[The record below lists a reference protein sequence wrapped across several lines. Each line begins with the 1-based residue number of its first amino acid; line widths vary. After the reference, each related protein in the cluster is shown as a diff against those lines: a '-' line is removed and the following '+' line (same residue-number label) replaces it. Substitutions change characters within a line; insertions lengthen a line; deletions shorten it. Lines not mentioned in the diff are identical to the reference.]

1 MVDSEENLSAP
12 LSESK
17 HQVLARK
24 YRPTD
29 FKSLMGQDAL
39 VQTLQN
45 AIRSNRLAH
54 AYVLTGVRGV
64 GKTTTARIIAKALNC
79 VGADGNGTGPAID
92 PCGVC
97 EQCVAIAEDRHV
109 DVMEMDAASRT
120 GVDDIRELID
130 GVRYKPVSGRFKV
143 YIIDEVH
150 MLSKNA
156 FNALLKT
163 LEEPPEHVKFVM
175 ATTEIR
181 KVPVTVLSR
190 CQRFDLRRYTTA
202 LLQNHFAKIAEK
214 EGIEVDQDALAIIA
228 RAADGSARDGLS
240 VLDQAFSLTTEK
252 VDVELIQSMLG
263 LSDRETL
270 FDLFEALLSGE
281 LAKAL
286 DLSGR
291 MFELGGDPLLILRDL
306 ADLTHWVT
314 RAKVT
319 PAIINEPGL
328 AEAEKTRGSAFAQK
342 LTLPDLTRCWQLL
355 LKGIAE
361 VQTAPNPE
369 QAAEMLLIR
378 LAHAS
383 TLPSPEDLVKQLQS
397 GPGTPA
403 MGSPAGGSSGGGGQ
417 GQMVSAVGQSHQ
429 NHPGQWQEA
438 PKGNTMRLVTN
449 PDPIVAP
456 EPQKQEAQA
465 VGLASFEEL
474 VALFAEKRE
483 IIVADHLRRDVH
495 LVQFGKNRLSIR
507 LADTAPRT
515 LIAQLSAALKEITG
529 QAWMVASSDERGKP
543 TLFEQEAAAKEAKR
557 QEVLQHPFIRAAM
570 ETFPGA
576 KIAEVRK
583 IPRKLPSDGNGETN
597 ED

>member
-1 MVDSEENLSAP
+1 MLDSEENLAAP
-12 LSESK
+12 QSESK

-29 FKSLMGQDAL
+29 FKSLMGQEAL

-79 VGADGNGTGPAID
+79 IGEAGQGTAPAVD
-92 PCGVC
+92 PCGRC

-130 GVRYKPVSGRFKV
+130 GVRYKPVSGRYKV

-190 CQRFDLRRYTTA
+190 CQRFDLRRYTA
-202 LLQNHFAKIAEK
+202 AMLHQHFASISSQ
-214 EGIEVDQDALAIIA
+214 EGIEIEEDALAMIA

-240 VLDQAFSLTTEK
+240 ILDQAFSLATGK
-252 VDVELIQSMLG
+252 VDASLIQAMLG

-281 LAKAL
+281 LASAL
-286 DLSGR
+286 DLSAH

-306 ADLTHWVT
+306 ADLTHWIT
-314 RAKVT
+314 RAKIT

-328 AEAEKTRGSAFAQK
+328 PEAEKTRGGAFAEK
-342 LTLPDLTRCWQLL
+342 LSLQDLTRCWQLL
-355 LKGIAE
+355 LKGIGE

-397 GPGTPA
+397 STNPPAAARPGAQTSGITGPGH
-403 MGSPAGGSSGGGGQ
+403 SI
-417 GQMVSAVGQSHQ
+417 SAVTQQPQQPSA
-429 NHPGQWQEA
+429 QWQEA
-438 PKGNTMRLVTN
+438 PQGNTMRLVSN
-449 PDPIVAP
+449 PDPIPATEP
-456 EPQKQEAQA
+456 EQA
-465 VGLASFEEL
+465 EQSEVGLANFEEL
-474 VALFAEKRE
+474 VALFDQARE
-483 IIVADHLRRDVH
+483 VIVADHLRRDVH
-495 LVQFGKNRLSIR
+495 LVRFGKNSLTIR
-507 LADTAPRT
+507 PKPSAPRN
-515 LIAQLSAALKEITG
+515 LIAQLSASLKELTG
-529 QAWMVASSDERGKP
+529 QSWMVASSEEMGQP
-543 TLFEQEAAAKEAKR
+543 TLYDQAEAAKEAKR
-557 QEVLQHPFIRAAM
+557 QAVSQHPFIRAAM

-576 KIAEVRK
+576 KIAEIRK
-583 IPRKLPSDGNGETN
+583 IPRQLPTEANDQKT

>member
-1 MVDSEENLSAP
+1 MADSEEKLNTP
-12 LSESK
+12 KSESK

-39 VQTLQN
+39 IQTLQN

-79 VGADGNGTGPAID
+79 VGEDGLGTSPAVD

-130 GVRYKPVSGRFKV
+130 GVRYKPVSGRYKV

-202 LLQNHFAKIAEK
+202 MLQAHFASIAK
-214 EGIEVDQDALAIIA
+214 QEGIEVEDDALAIIA

-240 VLDQAFSLTTEK
+240 VLDQAFSLTTGK

-270 FDLFEALLSGE
+270 FDLFEALLSGQV
-281 LAKAL
+281 AAAL
-286 DLSGR
+286 NLSDR

-314 RAKVT
+314 RAKIT
-319 PAIINEPGL
+319 PSIIDEPGL
-328 AEAEKTRGSAFAQK
+328 AEAEKTRGGTFAKK
-342 LTLPDLTRCWQLL
+342 LSLQDLARCWQLL
-355 LKGIAE
+355 LKGIVE

-397 GPGTPA
+397 GSSNAAPSTTSSAPQGN
-403 MGSPAGGSSGGGGQ
+403 GGGSQ
-417 GQMVSAVGQSHQ
+417 GSSQMTSAVGQS
-429 NHPGQWQEA
+429 GQWQESQQ
-438 PKGNTMRLVTN
+438 GNTMRLVAN
-449 PDPIVAP
+449 PDPVP
-456 EPQKQEAQA
+456 VVEPQIAQNQG
-465 VGLASFEEL
+465 VVLASFEEL
-474 VALFAEKRE
+474 VALFDRE
-483 IIVADHLRRDVH
+483 REVIVADHLRRDIH
-495 LVQFGKNRLSIR
+495 LVHFGKNTISVR
-507 LADTAPRT
+507 LASGAPRN
-515 LIAQLSAALKEITG
+515 LIAQLSASLKDLTG
-529 QAWMVASSDERGKP
+529 QTWMVASSDEKGQP
-543 TLFEQEAAAKEAKR
+543 TLFEQSATAVEAKR
-557 QEVLQHPFIRAAM
+557 QAVLQHPFIKAAM

-583 IPRKLPSDGNGETN
+583 IPRQLSSEAETDKT

>member
-1 MVDSEENLSAP
+1 MADSEENLNA
-12 LSESK
+12 LNSESK

-29 FKSLMGQDAL
+29 FKSLKGQEAL
-39 VQTLQN
+39 IQTLQN

-79 VGADGNGTGPAID
+79 VGEDGQGTSPAVD

-130 GVRYKPVSGRFKV
+130 GVRYKPVAGRYKV

-202 LLQNHFAKIAEK
+202 MLQTHFASIAEK
-214 EGIEVDQDALAIIA
+214 EGIEVEDDALAIIA

-240 VLDQAFSLTTEK
+240 VLDQAFSLTTGK

-281 LAKAL
+281 VAAAL
-286 DLSGR
+286 NLSDK

-314 RAKVT
+314 RAKIT
-319 PAIINEPGL
+319 PSIIDEPGL
-328 AEAEKTRGSAFAQK
+328 AEAEKTRGGAFAKK
-342 LTLPDLTRCWQLL
+342 LSLQDLARCWQLL
-355 LKGIAE
+355 LKGIVE

-383 TLPSPEDLVKQLQS
+383 TLPSPEDLIKQLQS
-397 GPGTPA
+397 GAPSGASSAPSSA
-403 MGSPAGGSSGGGGQ
+403 PQGNGGGSQ
-417 GQMVSAVGQSHQ
+417 GSNQMTSAVGQS
-429 NHPGQWQEA
+429 GQWQESQQ
-438 PKGNTMRLVTN
+438 GNTMRLVAN
-449 PDPIVAP
+449 PDPAP
-456 EPQKQEAQA
+456 VVEPQTAQNA
-465 VGLASFEEL
+465 GVALASFEEL
-474 VALFAEKRE
+474 VALFDRE
-483 IIVADHLRRDVH
+483 REVIVADHLRRDIH
-495 LVQFGKNRLSIR
+495 LVHFGKNTLSVR
-507 LADTAPRT
+507 LALGAPRN
-515 LIAQLSAALKEITG
+515 LIAQLSASLKDLTG
-529 QAWMVASSDERGKP
+529 QTWMVASSDETGQP
-543 TLFEQEAAAKEAKR
+543 TLHEQSAAAVEAKR
-557 QEVLQHPFIRAAM
+557 QAVLQHPFIRAAM
-570 ETFPGA
+570 ETFPGS

-583 IPRKLPSDGNGETN
+583 IPRQLSSEAETDKT